1 MLSFYIV
8 SYYVDITVAFTLPS
22 YRVLE
27 SNGPAQPVLH
37 LSHPVDCCSTISV
50 WVYVEGI
57 DAKRKYLCGLLCLH
71 DVTNN
76 NLIFHVA
83 K

>member
-27 SNGPAQPVLH
+27 SNGPAQPVLR
-37 LSHPVDCCSTISV
+37 LSRPVDYCSTISV

-57 DAKRKYLCGLLCLH
+57 DAKRMYLCDLLCLH
-71 DVTNN
+71 NVTNY
-76 NLIFHVA
+76 NLLFHVA